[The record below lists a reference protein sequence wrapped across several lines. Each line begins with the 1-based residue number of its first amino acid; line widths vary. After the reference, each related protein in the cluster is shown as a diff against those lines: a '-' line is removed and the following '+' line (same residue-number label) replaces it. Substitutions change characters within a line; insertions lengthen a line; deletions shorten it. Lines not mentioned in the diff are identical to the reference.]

1 MNPETQRTEPERD
14 ARSDVDARTTPGTDP
29 RVDELA
35 REQESRREHGGEQ
48 HGGDQHDHAQAGER
62 RPDQRS
68 EVEGRREDGRRD
80 DGGAREVTPDQRASG
95 GGLAR
100 SEMAG
105 YHDRMSDVQARF
117 IDDPRGAVEQAGS
130 LVKEAIDRLMEP
142 MRHEGGAD
150 TEQMRVAMQRY
161 RQMLESIIEQ
171 PHR

>member
-1 MNPETQRTEPERD
+1 MNPETQRTESERD

-48 HGGDQHDHAQAGER
+48 HDHAQAAER
-62 RPDQRS
+62 RPDQPFHD
-68 EVEGRREDGRRD
+68 EGRRE
-80 DGGAREVTPDQRASG
+80 DGGAREVTPDQRATG
-95 GGLAR
+95 GGLGR

-161 RQMLESIIEQ
+161 RQMLESITEQ
-171 PHR
+171 PRS